1 MAIRKRGDSW
11 QVDVTVKGTR
21 RSCTCATP
29 EEAQKVEAQLRAELF
44 NGAPVEQGKGWTLKD
59 TYDRCMLQVWRGKA
73 HANNVEK
80 IYAKL
85 EKHFG
90 ADTPMAAISALD
102 VDAYFASMMS
112 RGLANGTIN
121 RHRAVLTR
129 MFSFA
134 IERKEVSQVTSQ
146 PHMEHFKESIGR
158 MKYFTIEEEKAITST
173 MRHFGYTEQADFV
186 EFLLDTGA
194 RVQSDGFALTWD
206 KVNFDTNVLVFHGR
220 KCGKTTG
227 IPMTKRVAAML
238 KARKAARPDSTHVW
252 PYQHWWLRSP
262 WDRVKEHLKQ
272 GHDPEWIPHTCR
284 HTTASRLVQA
294 GVPLMAVKE
303 FLGHSSITV
312 TMRYSHLAPTALLPC
327 VAALEPTTDTKPPS
341 QAAG

>member
-1 MAIRKRGDSW
+1 MAIRKRGESW
-11 QVDVTVKGTR
+11 QVDLSVNGQRK
-21 RSCTCATP
+21 SCTCAT
-29 EEAQKVEAQLRAELF
+29 EQEAIMAEAKMRLEMLQGVKEDL
-44 NGAPVEQGKGWTLKD
+44 GKGWTLKD
-59 TYDRCMLQVWRGKA
+59 TYDRCMQQVWRGVP
-73 HANNVEK
+73 HANNVSK

-90 ADTPMAAISALD
+90 AETPMAAITAMD
-102 VDAYFASMMS
+102 VDAYFHAMMN

-134 IERKEVSQVTSQ
+134 IERKEVSQVISQ
-146 PHMEHFKESIGR
+146 PHMEHFKEAIGR
-158 MKYFTIEEEKAITST
+158 MKYFTVEEEKAITST
-173 MRHFGYTEQADFV
+173 MRHFGYMEQADFI

-206 KVNFDTNVLVFHGR
+206 KVNFETNVLVFHGR

-227 IPMTKRVAAML
+227 IPMTKRVAAIL
-238 KARKAARPDSTHVW
+238 KARKALRPDASHVW
-252 PYQHWWLRSP
+252 PFKHWWLRGP
-262 WDRVKEHLKQ
+262 WDRVKEHLKKGQ
-272 GHDPEWIPHTCR
+272 DEEWIPHTCR

-294 GVPLMAVKE
+294 GVPLVAVKE

-327 VAALEPTTDTKPPS
+327 VAALEPATDTNLPAK
-341 QAAG
+341 ATG